1 MGEVLAA
8 LHDVARPVER
18 TPRKPMDVLESER
31 RERIRQADAR
41 DAAFEEKARAVSET
55 MPKPA
60 AV

>member
-1 MGEVLAA
+1 
-8 LHDVARPVER
+8 
-18 TPRKPMDVLESER
+18 MDVLEGER

-41 DAAFEEKARAVSET
+41 DAAFEEKACAVSET